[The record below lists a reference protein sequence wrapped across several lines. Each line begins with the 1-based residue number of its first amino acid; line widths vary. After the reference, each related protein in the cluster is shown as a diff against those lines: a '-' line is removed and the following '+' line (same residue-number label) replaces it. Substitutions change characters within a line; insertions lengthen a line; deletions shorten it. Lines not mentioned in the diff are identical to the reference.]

1 MKDFKTLLDEAVI
14 FHGHLC
20 MGQVI
25 GVRLAMTGLDALG
38 LDPDKD
44 YKKIIAYVEI
54 DRCATDAISVVAHV
68 SLGKRTLKYVDY
80 GKIGATFVNCDT
92 RKAIRVVIKES
103 ARDEVS
109 IYSPKGMEEGKRML
123 YAYQTMPA
131 EKLIAVQPVRVAISE
146 FDLPG
151 HPLRE
156 IVCERCG
163 ENIMDGRE
171 VSKYGKT
178 ICRACAGGKYYTVL

>member
-1 MKDFKTLLDEAVI
+1 MKDFNTLLDEAVA

-20 MGQVI
+20 LGQVI
-25 GVRLAMTGLDALG
+25 GVRLAMTGLETLG

-68 SLGKRTLKYVDY
+68 SLGKRTLKYIDY
-80 GKIGATFVNCDT
+80 GKMGATFINSETHRAVRT
-92 RKAIRVVIKES
+92 VIRDS
-103 ARDEVS
+103 ARDKVRN
-109 IYSPKGMEEGKRML
+109 YSPEEMEEGKRML
-123 YAYQTMPA
+123 HAYQTMPT
-131 EKLIAVQPVRVAISE
+131 EKLIAVQPGRVAISE

-151 HPLRE
+151 HPLKE
-156 IVCERCG
+156 VVCERCG

-171 VSKYGKT
+171 IFKYGNT
-178 ICRACAGGKYYTVL
+178 ICRACAGGKYYSVL